1 MSTQSNHREPLA
13 RLGLRLP
20 ALTLKRLRSAG
31 IFRQPAVSIDYQQD
45 VKSYT
50 LRALESGG
58 AIAELGAYC
67 GFVDADGNALTWSER
82 VNNFAVNGLH
92 AVVLEP
98 VLVRL
103 EMVRNRLNYELLIT
117 RHSLTSVPAGQRP
130 QLENSILFHGHG
142 SAVAV
147 GINAESPGS
156 VCRRCYSHPR
166 EAFAIPPQFR
176 DAVERLVS
184 AVWCVGCR
192 RCHLSQAPDTS
203 SIKGS
208 SNDV

>member
-1 MSTQSNHREPLA
+1 MSTQSKHRELLA

-20 ALTLKRLRSAG
+20 AVTLKRVQSAG
-31 IFRQPAVSIDYQQD
+31 IFCQPAVSIEYQQD
-45 VKSYT
+45 AKSYA
-50 LRALESGG
+50 LRAVESGG

-67 GFVDADGNALTWSER
+67 GFVDADRNALTWSER
-82 VNNFAVNGLH
+82 VDGLAVNGLH
-92 AVVLEP
+92 AIVLAP
-98 VLVRL
+98 VFVRL

-117 RHSLTSVPAGQRP
+117 RHSLASGPAGQRP
-130 QLENSILFHGHG
+130 QLENSILFHGRG

-156 VCRRCYSHPR
+156 VYRRFYRYGR
-166 EAFAIPPQFR
+166 EAFTIPPQFR

-192 RCHLSQAPDTS
+192 HCHLSQAPDTS